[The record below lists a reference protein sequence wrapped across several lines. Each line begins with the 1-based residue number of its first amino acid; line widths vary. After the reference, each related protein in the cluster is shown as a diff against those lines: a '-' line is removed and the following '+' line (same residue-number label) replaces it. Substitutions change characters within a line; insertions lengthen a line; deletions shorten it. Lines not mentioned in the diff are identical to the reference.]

1 LSSSAN
7 AQRELTESCVHAI
20 SIFIILIYV
29 SNTLK
34 KINKKSAI
42 IAKSQQKTRKAL
54 TKNHTKELLFMA
66 VFAGQNNPKTLS
78 KKDEV
83 C

>member
-1 LSSSAN
+1 M
-7 AQRELTESCVHAI
+7 
-20 SIFIILIYV
+20 
-29 SNTLK
+29 K

-66 VFAGQNNPKTLS
+66 IFAGQNNPKTLS